1 MTPSVKVNKFR
12 VYNERVMKMKEDPSL
27 SISHSSLYN
36 ALFICLQQN
45 DGITPFSVSRRKLMC
60 YSNIRST
67 GTYHKCIKKL
77 VELGCIK
84 YSPSYH
90 PIKGSLISWQEAVS

>member
-1 MTPSVKVNKFR
+1 MTPAVKVNKFKA
-12 VYNERVMKMKEDPSL
+12 YDERVMKMKEDPSL

-36 ALFICLQQN
+36 ALFICLLQN
-45 DGITPFSVSRRKLMC
+45 DGITFFSVSRRKLMC

-77 VELGCIK
+77 VELGYIK

-90 PIKGSLISWQEAVS
+90 PIKGSLISWQEEIA